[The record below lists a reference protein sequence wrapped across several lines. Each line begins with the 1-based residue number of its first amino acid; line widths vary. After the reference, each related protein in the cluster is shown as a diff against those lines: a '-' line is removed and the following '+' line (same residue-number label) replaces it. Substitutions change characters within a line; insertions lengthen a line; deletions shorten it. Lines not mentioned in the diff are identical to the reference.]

1 VDETRELLRAAERF
15 RREGTRFAVA
25 TIVATEGST
34 YRRPGTRLLVS
45 EHGERVGVISGG
57 CAEAE
62 VERVAGEVVARKRP
76 HVMEVDHRDHDEAA
90 WGWGL
95 GCSGAM
101 VLLIEPGDDAPSLE
115 SIAIPRRRRQQ
126 VAFIIVVTSTVP
138 GVAPGAHLVVE
149 DDGSWESGVENED
162 AVRVMV
168 EHGRRALAGQASGVV
183 DMTVGGQRLRAFIEV
198 PEVPVR
204 LLICGTGPDTRPLAS
219 AAVALG
225 WDPLVVEDRDRS
237 VATPAGTRF
246 IPLRRPIEVRGVPI
260 DRWTAAVI
268 VTHHFF
274 RDREYLSA
282 LVGTSARY
290 IGVLGARARLER
302 LLADLAADGH
312 RPTVEQRARIHGPA
326 GLDIGAET
334 PEEIA
339 LAIVAE
345 ILSVCRERRG
355 GPLREQSGRIHER
368 RVEHVREPAR

>member
-1 VDETRELLRAAERF
+1 VDDTSELLKAAERF
-15 RREGTRFAVA
+15 RRAGTRFAVA
-25 TIVATEGST
+25 TIVTTKGST
-34 YRRPGTRLLVS
+34 YRRPGARLLVS

-57 CAEAE
+57 CLEAE
-62 VERVAGEVVARKRP
+62 VERVAGDVVARKRP
-76 HVMEVDHRDHDEAA
+76 RVVEVDHRGHDEAT

-115 SIAIPRRRRQQ
+115 AIAIPRRRRRQ
-126 VAFIIVVTSTVP
+126 VALIRVVTSTVP
-138 GVAPGAHLVVE
+138 GADPGAHLVVE
-149 DDGSWESGVENED
+149 AGGSMEGKVGNED

-168 EHGRRALAGQASGVV
+168 EQGRRALAGMVSRVV
-183 DMTVGGQRLRAFIEV
+183 DMTVGDRSLRAFIEV

-204 LLICGTGPDTRPLAS
+204 LLICGTGPDTRPLVS

-225 WDPLVVEDRDRS
+225 WDPMVVEDRDR
-237 VATPAGTRF
+237 VAPAGARYLA
-246 IPLRRPIEVRGVPI
+246 LRRPLDVRGVSI
-260 DRWTAAVI
+260 DPWTAAVI
-268 VTHHFF
+268 VTHHYS

-282 LVGTSARY
+282 LVGTPASY
-290 IGVLGARARLER
+290 IGVLGPRARLER
-302 LLADLAADGH
+302 LLDDLAADGH

-345 ILSVCRERRG
+345 ILSVRRERLG
-355 GPLREQSGRIHER
+355 GPLRERSGRIHEQ
-368 RVEHVREPAR
+368 VEDVREPAR